1 MVSFT
6 LEFRQ
11 HADIPAGLSSE
22 NLYHIGIMGPSTALS
37 SSGLRNALRNVQRGG
52 YQAFLSILELY
63 SSKWKGY
70 IGLPAHFYK
79 ERKFL
84 IAEKGP
90 RGVVKPLPRQMP
102 CKSILDG
109 EKKIMKKVSAQS
121 SV

>member
-1 MVSFT
+1 
-6 LEFRQ
+6 
-11 HADIPAGLSSE
+11 
-22 NLYHIGIMGPSTALS
+22 MGASTALS
-37 SSGLRNALRNVQRGG
+37 SSGLRNALRNVERGG
-52 YQAFLSILELY
+52 YQAVLGILELY

-90 RGVVKPLPRQMP
+90 RGAVKPLPRQMP
-102 CKSILDG
+102 SCKSILDG
-109 EKKIMKKVSAQS
+109 EMNIMKKVFARS